1 MNISAIIKNV
11 FFWFLK
17 EFKQDGSYL
26 VPLRVFLGIGWVRA
40 SIEKI
45 EDPIWSE
52 KNGKLKN
59 LLEES
64 INNGIAFNFYE
75 EFLIEII
82 IPNIEIWANII
93 IIGQALCGVSL
104 ILGAFTN
111 LGLLGAMFMNFN
123 FILIGAVNPSVFYII
138 VQLVLLI
145 SNNGHIF
152 GLDKWISMYLRT
164 SYIVAHIDNTK
175 YWRKNERW
183 GYSIGALSFLI
194 VSIISFPKIE
204 SFDAHS
210 VDDPD
215 MILFILGTLCASC
228 LIIGILRLESIDLK
242 KDLE

>member
-17 EFKQDGSYL
+17 EFKQDGCYL

-75 EFLIEII
+75 EFLIEIV

-164 SYIVAHIDNTK
+164 
-175 YWRKNERW
+175 
-183 GYSIGALSFLI
+183 
-194 VSIISFPKIE
+194 
-204 SFDAHS
+204 
-210 VDDPD
+210 
-215 MILFILGTLCASC
+215 
-228 LIIGILRLESIDLK
+228 
-242 KDLE
+242 